1 MGRNHRGA
9 YPADW
14 KAIAKAVKDAADW
27 RCVRCGH
34 PHEPPKRRIACDDR
48 CDPSKHPEWEPA
60 TERSAVRCVGATH
73 IRDEQGLTWCMTGQQ
88 RARVLTVAHLD
99 DDKSN
104 CNDFNLVALCQ
115 VCHLVT
121 QSRIEM
127 HRPWVLDHSAWMRPY
142 VAGFYARK
150 YLGLD
155 LTRVEVDARIDEL
168 LGLERAALGMETP

>member
-14 KAIAKAVKDAADW
+14 KAIAKAVKDAAGW

-34 PHEPPKRRIACDDR
+34 QHEAPAVRIDCDDG
-48 CDPSKHPEWEPA
+48 CDLSRHPEY
-60 TERSAVRCVGATH
+60 AVDLMRGGRVRVA
-73 IRDEQGLTWCMTGQQ
+73 RQ
-88 RARVLTVAHLD
+88 RQRVLTVAHLD